1 MKLWKEW
8 EKGDRDY
15 LHTPMERVK
24 LDDIDGKCVC
34 EPKTTSARA
43 RLMKHHGF
51 QEYVE
56 APQAEPMV
64 EAPVAEEKPKKKAKS
79 KRLEEVAKAAVEAG
93 E

>member
-24 LDDIDGKCVC
+24 LEDIDGKCVC

-43 RLMKHHGF
+43 RLLKHHGF

-56 APQAEPMV
+56 VKPEPVV
-64 EAPVAEEKPKKKAKS
+64 EAPVPEEKPKKKSKS